1 MNARQSN
8 VPAHRTVLASVILGA
23 ASGAAYASAPIIGRP
38 AGSSGEAAP
47 LGTTQQSGA
56 PVGPGQPAPA
66 PGGGMQLF
74 FIMFGVLALMIF
86 MQMSAGRKEKKRR
99 AAMMAS
105 LGRHDRVQMMGGIIG
120 TVMEVHDD
128 EVVIKVDEATNT
140 RIRFARTSVQ
150 TILKKASDGRQ
161 DISTPETVGAA
172 S

>member
-1 MNARQSN
+1 MNARQEKL
-8 VPAHRTVLASVILGA
+8 PADRLVFATVMLGA
-23 ASGAAYASAPIIGRP
+23 ASGSVLASAPIIGRP
-38 AGSSGEAAP
+38 AGGSAEGAP
-47 LGTTQQSGA
+47 LGTTQQGA
-56 PVGPGQPAPA
+56 APAGAQPAPA

-120 TVMEVHDD
+120 TIMEVHDD
-128 EVVIKVDEATNT
+128 EVVVKVDEATNT
-140 RIRFARTSVQ
+140 RIRFARTAVQ

-161 DISTPETVGAA
+161 DVTAPETVGAA